1 MMLAL
6 IISRLAASQVRE
18 APADAFV
25 GAWSQGPNHVMTED
39 DWARFDPCGCPMLIY
54 RLGDDRIRVDRRR
67 GSEDHVVSRHGDD
80 FLWTLVDDPTWRRGQ
95 QRLVRMASEDVMLRA
110 YLPGLE
116 TDWSRAIGSQRC
128 PVPPDLDLS
137 APPVTRR
144 PACI

>member
-6 IISRLAASQVRE
+6 IISWLAASQVRE

-80 FLWTLVDDPTWRRGQ
+80 FLWTLVDDPRLGIRASASAPARHQEWGLPERG
-95 QRLVRMASEDVMLRA
+95 R
-110 YLPGLE
+110 
-116 TDWSRAIGSQRC
+116 WSRT
-128 PVPPDLDLS
+128 VM
-137 APPVTRR
+137 RR
-144 PACI
+144 HR